1 MFFLTLIVSSFSIT
15 SMRHYRM
22 YYLSLF
28 FVRLVSNNWDAIL
41 GSI

>member
-1 MFFLTLIVSSFSIT
+1 MFFLTLIVSSFAIAL
-15 SMRHYRM
+15 MRHHRM

-28 FVRLVSNNWDAIL
+28 FVCLVSNNWDAIL